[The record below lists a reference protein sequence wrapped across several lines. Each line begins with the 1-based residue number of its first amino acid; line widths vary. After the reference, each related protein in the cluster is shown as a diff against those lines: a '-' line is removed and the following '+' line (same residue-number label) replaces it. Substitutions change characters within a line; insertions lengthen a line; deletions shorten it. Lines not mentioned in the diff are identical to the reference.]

1 MSSRTSEKKIIEVR
15 GVVDDSNGDVDLFNF
30 LRKMHLTGGANGV
43 TVTYKDYVAGEKG
56 FVVSLILSS
65 SYSRRSSGSS

>member
-43 TVTYKDYVAGEKG
+43 TVTYKDYVAGEKELL
-56 FVVSLILSS
+56 VSLIFSS
-65 SYSRRSSGSS
+65 SYSTCR

>member
-56 FVVSLILSS
+56 SLVSLILSS
-65 SYSRRSSGSS
+65 SYSR